1 MKQLKVLPLVA
12 IISGLM
18 VGCGGGGGGGGGSTP
33 PPKYTWQMVNL
44 YSAERADVGAGCVIY
59 DVQEGQADRVIAAK
73 VANAGFKVLYHNAD
87 GSVISEDTID
97 AIPSNGKVT
106 IDSGKVPTDGYVSVE
121 ELDGTIGGTQD
132 VYMFSV
138 QKNFLRNLVI
148 NVRQSQS
155 SSNSCFKGEQNDVEV
170 SEDAAITVAQSSA
183 STSYYQSSFINSAVA
198 GHEVASNI
206 PVRAPLKTNEKVLVT
221 AFDSYSSGK
230 PGDLKYFVFADGSS
244 IYDIS
249 NPPSSVPSIFM
260 ETADRSDVNFNVSG
274 ISINSDS
281 SIVVGFNSELY
292 QWQPIFDSTSLLSY
306 TSSNLSAN
314 GWSVELSGSVDSGDW
329 KYHSLNPYDGNDI
342 AIDAPIVSSFGSS
355 SISSSCDSASYC
367 LSGNGFGPE
376 DYDIQRTHLRSTT
389 TNSSRN
395 FYQTIFA
402 KPDRNQVM
410 MESSEEVLMPDNS
423 RDRLEVSI
431 ASLDPSDSNSVMY
444 FLENSLDIQS
454 VITTSVP
461 DFADVNGSVSNAS
474 DIKKRWLKL
483 MSENVTIVENG
494 KN

>member
-18 VGCGGGGGGGGGSTP
+18 VGCGGGGGGGGSTP

-44 YSAERADVGAGCVIY
+44 YSTERADVGAGCVIY
-59 DVQEGQADRVIAAK
+59 DVQEGQTDRVIAAK

-97 AIPSNGKVT
+97 VIPSNGKVT

-138 QKNFLRNLVI
+138 QKSFLRNMVI

-155 SSNSCFKGEQNDVEV
+155 SSNSCFKGEQNYAEV

-221 AFDSYSSGK
+221 AFDSYSSGQQ
-230 PGDLKYFVFADGSS
+230 GNLQYFVFADGAS

-249 NPPSSVPSIFM
+249 NPPSSVPTTFM
-260 ETADRSDVNFNVSG
+260 ETVKRNDINFQADG
-274 ISINSDS
+274 ISISSDS

-292 QWQPIFDSTSLLSY
+292 QWQPVYDSTSLLSY
-306 TSSNLSAN
+306 TDLNAN
-314 GWSVELSGSVDSGDW
+314 GWTADLIGSAKSGNW
-329 KYHSLNPYDGNDI
+329 NYHSLSPFDGTDMNI
-342 AIDAPIVSSFGSS
+342 YAPTVSGFGSS
-355 SISSSCDSASYC
+355 SIVSGCGGANYC
-367 LSGNGFGPE
+367 LNATGFAPE
-376 DYDIQRTHLRSTT
+376 DYSIQRTHLRSKT

-402 KPDRNQVM
+402 KPDNNQVL
-410 MESSEEVLMPDNS
+410 MESSEEALIPNS
-423 RDRLEVSI
+423 NEDRLEVTI
-431 ASLDPSDSNSVMY
+431 ASLDTQDKNATMY
-444 FLENSLDIQS
+444 FLENNLDIQS
-454 VITTSVP
+454 VITTTIP
-461 DFADVNGSVSNAS
+461 NFNDVNGSVSTAG
-474 DIKKRWLKL
+474 DIKSRKLKL
-483 MSENVTIVENG
+483 LSQSVTILENG